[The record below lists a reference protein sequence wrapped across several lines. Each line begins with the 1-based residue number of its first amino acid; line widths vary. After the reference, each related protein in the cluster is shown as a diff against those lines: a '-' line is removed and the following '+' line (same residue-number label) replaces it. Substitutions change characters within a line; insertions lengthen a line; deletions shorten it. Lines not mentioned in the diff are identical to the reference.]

1 MQYERIRVRWI
12 LTLAARLPEGDRV
25 REAAFDAVL
34 KRHGRRVKRARSR
47 RERVV

>member
-34 KRHGRRVKRARSR
+34 KRRRSTQSSR
-47 RERVV
+47 GTVDA